1 MSEET
6 KVATETVSEETTQS
20 KPTET
25 PDAGALI
32 AESKKYRLRS
42 QDAEAQLAKLQS
54 KLEQQ
59 ENAKLRK
66 NEEFKT
72 LAEKF
77 ESQVNDLTPYKDKYE
92 SMVDARK
99 LKLLERLPEDKRDTF
114 KGKDLDVLEFMVDNL
129 GQKDNTQPSA
139 RGSIPK
145 NQEFGGYES
154 KLDWVSKDPEGYEKA
169 KEKDKGGIFGDIFSP
184 KQNPFSG

>member
-6 KVATETVSEETTQS
+6 QVATETASEGTTPQT
-20 KPTET
+20 PTET
-25 PDAGALI
+25 PDVGSLI

-59 ENAKLRK
+59 ENVKLK
-66 NEEFKT
+66 EKEEFKT

-77 ESQVNDLTPYKDKYE
+77 ESQVNDLSPYKEKDK

-99 LKLLERLPEDKRDTF
+99 QKLLDRLPEEQREKFKDKDI
-114 KGKDLDVLEFMVDNL
+114 DVLEFMTSELQTANSE
-129 GQKDNTQPSA
+129 PSA
-139 RGSIPK
+139 RGAIKSTKKIGDWTEMSPLDLRENWDDIVQNAIQKSKSNVK
-145 NQEFGGYES
+145 N
-154 KLDWVSKDPEGYEKA
+154 L
-169 KEKDKGGIFGDIFSP
+169 
-184 KQNPFSG
+184 

>member
-32 AESKKYRLRS
+32 AESKKYRLRR
-42 QDAEAQLAKLQS
+42 QDAEAKLAELQT

-59 ENAKLRK
+59 DNAKLK
-66 NEEFKT
+66 EKEEFKT

-77 ESQVNDLTPYKDKYE
+77 ELQVNELSPFKEKYE
-92 SMVDARK
+92 ALLNNRK
-99 LKLLERLPEDKRDTF
+99 EQLLERIPEDQRDNF
-114 KGKDLDVLEFMVDNL
+114 KDKDIDVLEFMIDNMS
-129 GQKDNTQPSA
+129 KPTNNEPSA
-139 RGSIPK
+139 RGSIQPK
-145 NQEFGGYES
+145 VMDWGSMSEDEKRSNWSDIVKGY
-154 KLDWVSKDPEGYEKA
+154 K
-169 KEKDKGGIFGDIFSP
+169 
-184 KQNPFSG
+184 